1 MDGRFRGHDGMARV
15 GAMMHMLRQA
25 VGNLRSLLA
34 LGVVSS
40 VNDSGQAQTANLST
54 GTDVNRADVEVAWP
68 FGFSSVPPAD
78 GAIGIVIQIGGDAG
92 NLMVLPLGN
101 PSARFGGLAAGEAV
115 IYAGDGT
122 RVKVRPGAVE
132 IWGANV
138 TVNATNIALDGN
150 VTVNGNLATT
160 GTLSDSHGSLD
171 RLRGHYN
178 QHVGHG
184 TGGATPSA
192 PDPE

>member
-1 MDGRFRGHDGMARV
+1 
-15 GAMMHMLRQA
+15 MMHALRQA
-25 VGNLRSLLA
+25 IGNMRSLLA

-78 GAIGIVIQIGGDAG
+78 GAIGVVIQLGGDAG

-101 PSARFGGLAAGEAV
+101 PSARFGGLTAGEAV
-115 IYAGDGT
+115 IYAGDGS
-122 RVKVRPGAVE
+122 RVKVKPGGVE
-132 IWGANV
+132 IWGANITVNGTNV
-138 TVNATNIALDGN
+138 TVTGTTITLDGN
-150 VTVNGNLATT
+150 TTVNGNLTVNGNAAAT
-160 GTLSDSHGSLD
+160 GTLADSHGSLD

-178 QHVGHG
+178 SHIGHSA
-184 TGGATPSA
+184 TGSTPSA
-192 PDPE
+192 PDSE